1 MPTFVFSIQDRRR
14 IHLGDILLLKYPSK
28 IWVEESYIKVMRD
41 GGGGGDASCR
51 LYNERNRGVSTYVF
65 VRSQNYFNKLN

>member
-41 GGGGGDASCR
+41 GGGGGMRHADYIMKGIGALALMY
-51 LYNERNRGVSTYVF
+51 LYVHGIILIN
-65 VRSQNYFNKLN
+65 

>member
-28 IWVEESYIKVMRD
+28 IWVEETYIKVMRD
-41 GGGGGDASCR
+41 GGGGMRHADYIMIGIGSR
-51 LYNERNRGVSTYVF
+51 
-65 VRSQNYFNKLN
+65 NYFNKLNSN